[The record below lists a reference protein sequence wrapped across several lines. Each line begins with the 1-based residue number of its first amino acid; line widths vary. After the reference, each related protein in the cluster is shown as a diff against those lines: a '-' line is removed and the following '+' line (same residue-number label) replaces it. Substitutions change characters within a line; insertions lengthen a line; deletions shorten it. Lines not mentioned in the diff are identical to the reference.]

1 MYVCLLLITCMCYFL
16 LCVYTNMCTCGLH
29 GQPCDGTS
37 RTQMEC
43 NAPAINASL
52 PAVLA
57 IGLLMDGACHLLNV
71 NTSVL
76 VLPDPDFFPL
86 DDTLVISVPI
96 AGPMDVAIEVRIP
109 V

>member
-1 MYVCLLLITCMCYFL
+1 MLYNYAIFCCVCIYIH
-16 LCVYTNMCTCGLH
+16 VYLWPVH
-29 GQPCDGTS
+29 GQPCDGSS
-37 RTQMEC
+37 RTQMVC
-43 NAPAINASL
+43 SAPAVNASL
-52 PAVLA
+52 PAVMA

-86 DDTLVISVPI
+86 EETLVISVPVD
-96 AGPMDVAIEVRIP
+96 GPMDVVIEVRIAA